1 MISPAPTSLAMPR
14 FRAIRRAVSGLALAA
29 LAGCA
34 SPVMPPASSDS
45 GPVQDWSGR
54 FAASWVLSS
63 GADTERASGS
73 FHLRQQRDAVRL
85 EVYSPFGQ
93 TLVRASSSAQ
103 GATLETSNGERYE
116 AQSPEILTERILGWR
131 IPVASLPLWLRE
143 LGNPERTK
151 VSFSDSGWA
160 IAIESASESA
170 PKVTLRWPAD
180 PPASEAR
187 RVTIRL
193 VVDPSR

>member
-1 MISPAPTSLAMPR
+1 MSVLT
-14 FRAIRRAVSGLALAA
+14 LAA

-34 SPVMPPASSDS
+34 SPVMPPPSSDI

-73 FHLRQQRDAVRL
+73 FHLRQQRDAVQL

-93 TLVRASSSAQ
+93 TLVRASASAQ
-103 GATLETSNGERYE
+103 GATLETSNGERYQ
-116 AQSPEILTERILGWR
+116 AQSSEILTERILGWR
-131 IPVASLPLWLRE
+131 IPVANLPLWLRE
-143 LGNPERTK
+143 LGNAQQTQA
-151 VSFSDSGWA
+151 SFTDSGWVVVLEA
-160 IAIESASESA
+160 ANDSAA
-170 PKVTLRWPAD
+170 KVMLRWPAE
-180 PPASEAR
+180 PAASEPR

-193 VVDPSR
+193 LLDPTR